1 MRLTMSYR
9 LVKDFHLSALSSY
22 LGSSIESFKGSNL
35 LFNRKL
41 KSLVPYQVILQK
53 GKVFRVPFRC
63 RELHLLSGVAW
74 LTVNG
79 EDIILK
85 SGETV
90 SLPSNKGLAIISV
103 LGNMPLTLEVC

>member
-1 MRLTMSYR
+1 MSSR
-9 LVKDFHLSALSSY
+9 LVKSFHLSALSSY
-22 LGSSIESFKGSNL
+22 LVSALQSFKADNP

-41 KSLVPYQVILQK
+41 KSLVPAQVILEK

-63 RELHLLSGVAW
+63 RELHLLSGMAW

-90 SLPSNKGLAIISV
+90 SLPSNKGWSILSV
-103 LGNMPLTLEVC
+103 LGNMPVTLEVL

>member
-1 MRLTMSYR
+1 MRLAMNYR
-9 LVKDFHLSALSSY
+9 LVKTFHLSVLASY
-22 LGSSIESFKGSNL
+22 LGSSIKQFRASSH

-41 KSLVPYQVILQK
+41 KSLVPYQVNLQK
-53 GKVFRVPFRC
+53 GKEFRVPLEC

-90 SLPSNKGLAIISV
+90 LLQSNKGLAILSV
-103 LGNMPLTLEVC
+103 LGNMPLTLEVL